1 MRLTAIVVACCLT
14 GSSIHAG
21 DRVDF
26 QRDVRPVL
34 SSTCFQCHGPDEK
47 HREADLRLDVADDLP
62 EGLVVPGDPS
72 RSELFQRLI
81 STDPDERMPPADSG
95 KELTPDQIE
104 SVRRWIEDGAQ
115 WGGHWAFTAPTRQV
129 VPDATPKQW
138 IRNPIDAF
146 VARQLE
152 AEKLNPSSEATP
164 ATLIRRLYL
173 DLTGLPPTIDQADAY
188 LQNPT
193 EEQFQKQ
200 VQTLLDSP
208 HYGEKWARHWLDAAR
223 YADSDGFEK
232 DKPRFVWMYRDWV
245 VNALNRDLPY
255 DRFVIAQIAGDL
267 LPDATQD
274 QLVATGF
281 LRNSM
286 LNEEGGIDPEQF
298 RMEAMFDR
306 MDAIGK
312 AILGVTIQC
321 AQCHS
326 HKYDPLSQTEYYR
339 MFAFLNNSHE
349 GSIPVYPPEATKQR
363 HQVLADIRQV
373 EQQLKTDHADW
384 MSQMQDWM
392 DSVRGNQPEWT
403 VLRIA
408 NAEPSNNAQRY
419 FEQPDKSLIAQGYA
433 PTRFTAHFAAETE
446 ATDIRALRLELLTHP
461 TLPSGGPG
469 RSINGLMALSGIKV
483 TVENPEKPGE
493 KRTVKFVKAT
503 ADFGNQSVQLGK
515 RFSDRQGNRRST
527 GPVEFAIDDKDD
539 TAWGIDAGPGRR
551 NQSRKAVFVADG
563 NIAFPKGAKLRISLN
578 QKHGG
583 WNSDDIQTLNLGRF
597 RISVTGAEDPVADP
611 LPATVR
617 SIIESG
623 RNAADLSKSERSA
636 VFSYWRT
643 QVEDWQAANDRIEAL
658 WKQHPESTTQLVMSE
673 RAEPRETRQ
682 LERGDFLKPLERV
695 APGVPEFLHPI
706 RYSDPKAPSRLD
718 FAKWLVD
725 RKSPTTARAIVNR
738 VWQSYFGTGL
748 VETSEDLGSQA
759 SAPSHPDLLDWL
771 AAELMNNGWSL
782 KWLHRTIVSSATW
795 RQSSRV
801 TAELYKRDPTNRLL
815 ARGARH
821 RIDAELVRDMS
832 LSASGLL
839 TRTVG
844 GPGVYPPAPEFLF
857 LPPASYGPKTWRTE
871 TGPDRYRRSLYTF
884 RFRSVP
890 FPVLSA
896 FDAPTGE
903 AACTRRSRS
912 NTPLQALTT
921 LNEPLFVECAG
932 NLAAMT
938 IRDGGT
944 DDMARL
950 TFAFRR
956 VLTRAPSE
964 SELKILKGLLDDTL
978 ARLDKPES
986 ADQAQQLLSLI
997 PEDSIDAST
1006 ADAANA
1012 AAWVVICR
1020 VILNLDEAITKE

>member
-1 MRLTAIVVACCLT
+1 MRLTAIVAACCLA
-14 GSSIHAG
+14 GSSIHAA

-62 EGLVVPGDPS
+62 DGLVVPGDPS

-81 STDPDERMPPADSG
+81 STDPDVRMPPPDSG
-95 KELTPDQIE
+95 KELTSEQIE
-104 SVRRWIEDGAQ
+104 AVRLWIEGGAE
-115 WGGHWAFTAPTRQV
+115 WGGHWAFTAPKLPV
-129 VPDATPKQW
+129 IPKVKAKQW
-138 IRNPIDAF
+138 VRNPIDAF
-146 VARQLE
+146 VSRRLE
-152 AEKLNPSSEATP
+152 EVDLKPSQQADP

-173 DLTGLPPTIDQADAY
+173 DLTGLPPTIDEADTF
-188 LQNPT
+188 LKNPT
-193 EEQFQKQ
+193 EEQLQKQ
-200 VQTLLDSP
+200 VQALLDSP
-208 HYGEKWARHWLDAAR
+208 HHGEKWARHWLDAAR

-245 VNALNRDLPY
+245 VNAINRDLPY
-255 DRFVIAQIAGDL
+255 DRFVIEQIAGDL

-349 GSIPVYPPEATKQR
+349 GSIPVYPPEANKVRQR
-363 HQVLADIRQV
+363 VLDDIRQI
-373 EQQLKTDHADW
+373 EDQLKADHSDW

-403 VLRIA
+403 VLQIA

-433 PTRFTAHFAAETE
+433 PTRFTAHFAAESE
-446 ATDIRALRLELLTHP
+446 ATDVRALRLELLTHP

-469 RSINGLMALSGIKV
+469 RSVNGLMALSGIKV

-515 RFSDRQGNRRST
+515 RFADRQGNRRST
-527 GPVEFAIDDKDD
+527 GTVEFAIDDKDD

-563 NIAFPKGAKLRISLN
+563 NIAFPTGAKLRISLD

-597 RISVTGAEDPVADP
+597 RISVTSAQDAVADP

-623 RNAADLSKSERSA
+623 RNAVALSKSDRNE

-643 QVEDWQAANDRIEAL
+643 QVKDWQAANDRIEAL
-658 WKQHPESTTQLVMSE
+658 WKQHPENTTQLVMSE

-682 LERGDFLKPLERV
+682 LERGDFLKPLDRV
-695 APGVPEFLHPI
+695 EPGVPEFMHPI
-706 RYSDPKAPSRLD
+706 SYADTRSPSRLD

-725 RKSPTTARAIVNR
+725 RKSPTAARAIVNR

-748 VETSEDLGSQA
+748 IETSEDLGSQA
-759 SAPSHPDLLDWL
+759 ATPSHPELLDWL
-771 AAELMNNGWSL
+771 AVELMNNGWSL
-782 KWLHRTIVSSATW
+782 KWLHSTIVSSATW

-801 TAELYKRDPTNRLL
+801 TADRYKRDPTNRLL
-815 ARGARH
+815 ARGPRY

-839 TRTVG
+839 KRTVG

-857 LPPASYGPKTWRTE
+857 LPPASYGPKTWKTE
-871 TGPDRYRRSLYTF
+871 TGSDRYRRSLYTF

-903 AACTRRSRS
+903 ASCTRRSRS

-921 LNEPLFVECAG
+921 LNEPLFVECAA
-932 NLAAMT
+932 NLAALA
-938 IRDGGT
+938 IQHGGT
-944 DDMARL
+944 DDAARL

-956 VLTRAPSE
+956 VLTRGPSPR
-964 SELKILKGLLDDTL
+964 ELGILKGLLDDTRT
-978 ARLDKPES
+978 RLGKAES
-986 ADQAQQLLSLI
+986 AEQAQQLLSLI
-997 PEDSIDAST
+997 PGDAIDSSDDET
-1006 ADAANA
+1006 ADHAV
-1012 AAWVVICR
+1012 WVVICR